1 MPLAPP
7 KSPMA
12 PSVAAK
18 RKLTDDQ
25 KQELRE
31 AFDLF
36 DQEQTGLIDYH
47 QLKVAIRALGFEIK
61 KAEVLQLMDEHDPT
75 GRGTIDYD
83 AFVDIMA
90 LRIAARSPEEE
101 MHKAFLLFAEDV
113 GADGTKRIS
122 LKNMKEIAKEL
133 GENLTSDDLQAMIA
147 EFDTDAD
154 GKISFE
160 EFRAIM
166 QSSSLYE

>member
-1 MPLAPP
+1 
-7 KSPMA
+7 MA

-18 RKLTDDQ
+18 KKLTEEQ
-25 KQELRE
+25 RQELKE

-36 DQEQTGLIDYH
+36 DQDQTGLIDYH

-61 KAEVLQLMDEHDPT
+61 KAEVLQLMEEHDPI

-83 AFVDIMA
+83 SFVDIMA
-90 LRIAARSPEEE
+90 VRIAARSPEEE
-101 MHKAFLLFAEDV
+101 MHKAFLLFAEDSDV
-113 GADGTKRIS
+113 KGNKQIS
-122 LKNMKEIAKEL
+122 LKNMREIASEL
-133 GENLTSDDLQAMIA
+133 GENLSSDELQAMIT
-147 EFDTDAD
+147 EFDTNQD